1 MAWQIAVKMMCSPPG
16 RQDNRCGPVFKLLIG
31 GQSHPDGQASH
42 GLGLLAG
49 RMLSDTQPP
58 EQVHSQSAKVPCC
71 MPLLQVSSVDKTAPT
86 LMCVLGL
93 GEALGKEY
101 GPDMIGEKILPL
113 LTPLL
118 VAPTFSREQFGTAM
132 R

>member
-1 MAWQIAVKMMCSPPG
+1 M
-16 RQDNRCGPVFKLLIG
+16 CGPVFNLELTG
-31 GQSHPDGQASH
+31 TSNPGGQASH
-42 GLGLLAG
+42 GMGLLAG
-49 RMLSDTQPP
+49 SMQGVTQLPK
-58 EQVHSQSAKVPCC
+58 QVHLHSAEVPRCLP
-71 MPLLQVSSVDKTAPT
+71 MLQVSLVDKTAPT

-101 GPDMIGEKILPL
+101 GPDMIGGSILPL

>member
-1 MAWQIAVKMMCSPPG
+1 MGRRLTEWGCLLGSCRVTPSCPSKFICSL
-16 RQDNRCGPVFKLLIG
+16 QRC
-31 GQSHPDGQASH
+31 Q
-42 GLGLLAG
+42 
-49 RMLSDTQPP
+49 
-58 EQVHSQSAKVPCC
+58 PCC
-71 MPLLQVSSVDKTAPT
+71 VPMLQVSSVDKTAPT

-101 GPDMIGEKILPL
+101 GPDMIGESILPL

-118 VAPTFSREQFGTAM
+118 VAPSFSREQFGTAM

>member
-1 MAWQIAVKMMCSPPG
+1 MG
-16 RQDNRCGPVFKLLIG
+16 LI
-31 GQSHPDGQASH
+31 
-42 GLGLLAG
+42 AG
-49 RMLSDTQPP
+49 RMRSETQLL
-58 EQVHSQSAKVPCC
+58 EEVHLQSAEVPCC
-71 MPLLQVSSVDKTAPT
+71 MPMLQVSSVDKTAPT

-101 GPDMIGEKILPL
+101 GPDMIGESILPL

>member
-1 MAWQIAVKMMCSPPG
+1 M
-16 RQDNRCGPVFKLLIG
+16 CGPPFKLQLQGSLILVG
-31 GQSHPDGQASH
+31 KTSH
-42 GLGLLAG
+42 GLGLCAG
-49 RMLSDTQPP
+49 SMQSETQLL
-58 EQVHSQSAKVPCC
+58 EQVHVQSAEVPCC
-71 MPLLQVSSVDKTAPT
+71 VPMVQVSSVDKTAPT

-101 GPDMIGEKILPL
+101 GPDMIGEHILPL